1 MPKITPFLWFDD
13 NAEEAMAFYTAVFP
27 NSSIGEIHRFGA
39 EVPGPEGKALYA
51 TMTLDGTDVMVL
63 NGGPY
68 FSFTEAISL
77 YVDCQDQGEVD
88 YYWDALTAD
97 GGEPSQCGW
106 LKDKFGLSW
115 QIVPSALEELST
127 DPNPAKAAAV
137 TQAMLKM
144 TKIDVAKLQEAY
156 DQA

>member
-13 NAEEAMAFYTAVFP
+13 NAEEAMEFYTAVFP
-27 NSSIGEIHRFGA
+27 NSSIGEIHRFGP

-77 YVDCQDQGEVD
+77 YVDCQDQAEVD

-115 QIVPSALEELST
+115 QIVPKALEELST
-127 DPNPAKAAAV
+127 DPNPAKSAAV
-137 TQAMLKM
+137 TQAMLQM
-144 TKIDVAKLQEAY
+144 TKIDVAQLQEAY

>member
-1 MPKITPFLWFDD
+1 MSKITPFLWFDD
-13 NAEEAMAFYTAVFP
+13 NAEEAIEFYTSIFP
-27 NSSIGEIHRFGA
+27 DSSVRDVQHHGP
-39 EVPGPEGKALYA
+39 EVPGPTGKVMTA
-51 TMTLDGTDVMVL
+51 TINLNGTDLMVL

-77 YVDCQDQGEVD
+77 FVECADQAEVD
-88 YYWDALTAD
+88 HYWEALLAD

-115 QIVPSALEELST
+115 QIVPAALGELAGGP
-127 DPNPAKAAAV
+127 DPAKSAAV
-137 TQAMLKM
+137 MQAMLKM
-144 TKIDVAKLQEAY
+144 VKLDVAGLQEAY